1 MNSYHRPHMLSAI
14 LKLEILKK
22 RLSVPWSS
30 VTHTLVFHESQMLS
44 MLFKMQR
51 LSKKLIG
58 TQSQYWEKIN
68 RLGTLFYRYTSD
80 AIRPYTVLRD
90 DGVAYTQPMNFGHA
104 VTYSMEAIVTARP
117 WRKYDFNF
125 SLFLFQ
131 QEFEGTEVTKR
142 SK

>member
-22 RLSVPWSS
+22 RLFVPWSS

-44 MLFKMQR
+44 MLLKMQR

-90 DGVAYTQPMNFGHA
+90 IGWPTPN
-104 VTYSMEAIVTARP
+104 P
-117 WRKYDFNF
+117 
-125 SLFLFQ
+125 
-131 QEFEGTEVTKR
+131 
-142 SK
+142 